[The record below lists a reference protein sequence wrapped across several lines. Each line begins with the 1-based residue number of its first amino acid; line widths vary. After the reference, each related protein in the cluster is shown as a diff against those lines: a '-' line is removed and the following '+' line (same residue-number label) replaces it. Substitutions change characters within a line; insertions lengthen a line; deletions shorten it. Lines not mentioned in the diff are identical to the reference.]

1 MEISEKYFYN
11 YAMSRT
17 SFTQVLDRMLEI
29 EETHSCYVFG
39 LKRFAL
45 FKKVDIRKY
54 FCSVF
59 GNDVS
64 QSNDDRSK
72 HFILR
77 VGQRGRTTCLS

>member
-1 MEISEKYFYN
+1 
-11 YAMSRT
+11 
-17 SFTQVLDRMLEI
+17 ML
-29 EETHSCYVFG
+29 CFG

-54 FCSVF
+54 FCNVF

-77 VGQRGRTTCLS
+77 VGQRRRTTCLS